1 MDHRG
6 LEILEFR
13 FCRTR
18 FGREMRLS
26 KSESRKYGIFD
37 AQLHHPIKLISTKQT
52 PKERVGGSLVTCP
65 RGHQTGAELEWKRV
79 HLRGYEAQSRC
90 LERSFNFRSTRG
102 SCMFLLGAYNWS
114 WSLFQ
119 ESSVFSTVRPVSWGA
134 NTFHGP
140 LIPDVGESQH
150 TDRGTG

>member
-6 LEILEFR
+6 LEILELR

-90 LERSFNFRSTRG
+90 LERSFNFRSTKG
-102 SCMFLLGAYNWS
+102 SCMFLLGAYLVLVLVS
-114 WSLFQ
+114 R
-119 ESSVFSTVRPVSWGA
+119 VFGVFNRSPGKLGA

-140 LIPDVGESQH
+140 LIPDVGENQH